1 MSTGKRAFSLLVV
14 LLVLAVSTSAMG
26 GEVSGIVQGKVVWRG
41 DVTLKKPVTVAPG
54 ATLTIAPGTVVRL
67 LNTEAKISV
76 QGILL
81 VQGTAGARV
90 TFSGPPD
97 WQGIEFFEAP
107 KGSSIEF
114 ADFAKAQAAVS
125 SVATPF
131 ILRNCSFRACGT
143 AVKLLREA
151 SPLIEDCL
159 FADNDMAID
168 NEMKSGPTIRRNRF
182 RGHKTTAILASH
194 NSTGLIEGN
203 NFEKNKQAIGLLQKY
218 PDRIINNRFTDNEV
232 GIFCNQTQG
241 TPVIQGNSFEKN
253 QIAMVNFSF
262 AYPVVENNSFLS
274 NQTAIRNDQFGSP
287 RVVRN
292 LFRDNQTAIYNYR
305 KSNPVVEQNLLEK
318 NGLALFCDYSSYP
331 KVKNNNFIGNKM
343 AVELGIYQSADWEK
357 KAGSRG
363 IVQKEAAAR
372 QSQNPL
378 LAQAPTDFVDIVDVS
393 GNWWG
398 DDTAQLAAAGKDGN
412 VAIFFDRKDKPK
424 VVYEGFGN
432 ESYALDRV
440 VHEPWL
446 KTPVK
451 DAGPARVK

>member
-1 MSTGKRAFSLLVV
+1 MSTGNRVFNLLVV
-14 LLVLAVSTSAMG
+14 LLLAVSTSAMG
-26 GEVSGIVQGKVVWRG
+26 GEAAGSVQGKVVWRG
-41 DVTLKKPVTVAPG
+41 EVVLKQPVTVAPG
-54 ATLTIAPGTVVRL
+54 ATLTIAAGTVVRPQ
-67 LNTEAKISV
+67 NAEAGISV
-76 QGILL
+76 QGVLL

-90 TFSGPPD
+90 TFSAPPD
-97 WQGIEFFEAP
+97 WKGIEFFEAP
-107 KGSSIEF
+107 KGSRIEF
-114 ADFAKAQAAVS
+114 ADFAGAQAAVS

-131 ILRNCSFRACGT
+131 VLRNCTFNACGT

-203 NFEKNKQAIGLLQKY
+203 TFEKNKQAIGLLQKY
-218 PDRIINNRFTDNEV
+218 PDRVVNNRFTDNEV

-253 QIAMVNFSF
+253 QIALVNFSF
-262 AYPVVENNSFLS
+262 AYPVVENNSFVA

-287 RVVRN
+287 RVARN
-292 LFRDNQTAIYNYR
+292 LFRDNQTALYNNR
-305 KSNPVVEQNLLEK
+305 KSNPVVEQNQIEK

-357 KAGSRG
+357 KAGSKG
-363 IVQKEAAAR
+363 IVQQEAAAR

-378 LAQAPTDFVDIVDVS
+378 LAQAPTEFVDIVDVS

-412 VAIFFDRKDKPK
+412 VAIFFDRKDKPM
-424 VVYEGFGN
+424 VVYEGFGK

-446 KTPVK
+446 KAPVK
-451 DAGPARVK
+451 DAGPARRK